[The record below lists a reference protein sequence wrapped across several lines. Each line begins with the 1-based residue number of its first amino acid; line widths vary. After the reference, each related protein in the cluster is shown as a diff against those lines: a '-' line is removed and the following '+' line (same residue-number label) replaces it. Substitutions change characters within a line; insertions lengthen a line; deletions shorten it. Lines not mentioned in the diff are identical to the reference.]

1 MEISLIVKSVILIV
15 LKLVILNFTAETA
28 VKFEHFISDVER
40 KHTVKHLIQTYYLKI
55 HPATKT
61 VAEYLK
67 LKLNCDSLVW

>member
-55 HPATKT
+55 HPATNSGRVFKS
-61 VAEYLK
+61 EIK
-67 LKLNCDSLVW
+67 L

>member
-40 KHTVKHLIQTYYLKI
+40 KHTVKHLKQTYYLKLEI
-55 HPATKT
+55 HPATNSGRVFKP
-61 VAEYLK
+61 EIK
-67 LKLNCDSLVW
+67 L

>member
-1 MEISLIVKSVILIV
+1 MEISLIVKSVILFV

-55 HPATKT
+55 HPATNSGRVFKS
-61 VAEYLK
+61 EIK
-67 LKLNCDSLVW
+67 L

>member
-55 HPATKT
+55 HPATNSGRVFKR
-61 VAEYLK
+61 EIK
-67 LKLNCDSLVW
+67 L

>member
-40 KHTVKHLIQTYYLKI
+40 KHTVKHLKQTYYLKLEI
-55 HPATKT
+55 HPATNSGRVFKS
-61 VAEYLK
+61 EIK
-67 LKLNCDSLVW
+67 L

>member
-40 KHTVKHLIQTYYLKI
+40 KHTVKHLIQTYYLKLEI
-55 HPATKT
+55 HPAT
-61 VAEYLK
+61 
-67 LKLNCDSLVW
+67 

>member
-40 KHTVKHLIQTYYLKI
+40 KHTVKHLKQTYYLKLEI
-55 HPATKT
+55 HPATKQWQ
-61 VAEYLK
+61 
-67 LKLNCDSLVW
+67 SI

>member
-40 KHTVKHLIQTYYLKI
+40 KHTVKHLIQTYYLKLEI
-55 HPATKT
+55 HPATKQWQ
-61 VAEYLK
+61 
-67 LKLNCDSLVW
+67 SI